1 MMQFSR
7 RALTG
12 ILTGALAGAL
22 LASLT
27 LPALAGDRTITDATG
42 REVTVPENPA
52 RVFAAGPPAAVLLYA
67 LKPQAMVGW
76 VSAPAPE
83 ALPFLRPE
91 AAGLPALGRL
101 TGRGD
106 TLNLEVLLAA
116 SPELIVDYGT
126 VNDTYTDLAG
136 RIQDQ
141 AALPY
146 VLIDGSFAQ
155 MPRGIRQMADLL
167 GVRDRGEELATY
179 AEATLAELDALL
191 AGIPDRDRPSVY
203 LARGPEGV
211 ETPAR
216 GSINAEIIE
225 RVGAR
230 NVARTETRGLAT
242 VSPEQVQ
249 AWAPEVIITIDRDF
263 AANVG
268 RMPEWQGIPAVDN
281 GRVYLAP
288 SAPFGFIDAPPSV
301 NRLAG
306 LIWLSHK
313 LYPDAATGDLRTQ
326 IADFYKLF
334 YGIRPDE
341 AALAGLLGD

>member
-1 MMQFSR
+1 MRPLSR
-7 RALTG
+7 R
-12 ILTGALAGAL
+12 ALAGAL
-22 LASLT
+22 AGLLLAAAA

-42 REVTVPENPA
+42 RELSVPGAPA

-76 VSAPAPE
+76 VSAPKPE
-83 ALPFLRPE
+83 ALPFLRPD
-91 AAGLPALGRL
+91 AAALPALGRL

-116 SPELIVDYGT
+116 DPELIVDYGT
-126 VNDTYTDLAG
+126 VSDTYIDLAG

-141 AALPY
+141 AGLPY
-146 VLIDGSFAQ
+146 ALVDGRFAQ
-155 MPRGIRQMADLL
+155 MPQGIRQMAGLL
-167 GVRDRGEELATY
+167 AVPERGEELASY
-179 AEATLAELDALL
+179 AERTLADLDALL
-191 AGIPDRDRPSVY
+191 ATIPETDRPTVY

-230 NVARTETRGLAT
+230 NVATAETRGLAT

-263 AANVG
+263 AADVG
-268 RMPEWQGIPAVDN
+268 RMPEWRGIPAVEDN
-281 GRVYLAP
+281 RVYLAP

-313 LYPDAATGDLRTQ
+313 LYPDAATGDLQ
-326 IADFYKLF
+326 AKIAEFYELF